1 MGELVKKNLAL
12 ESELIVAVLD
22 AINEK
27 VLIAVEEKSSARR
40 DKWIIAGAYLSIS
53 YVLSLRGNEGFMMDI
68 KELLKNRPLKKGLV
82 WIILSGIL
90 KGESVPMLHQ
100 LRSVPTTDSGVEV
113 KLWRDRLIFVHEQ
126 AGRVEGPAI
135 CDKDG
140 YLLSFSAMNELFWQV
155 LEEIFIKDPHLFPKD
170 IVSIED
176 ISEK

>member
-1 MGELVKKNLAL
+1 
-12 ESELIVAVLD
+12 
-22 AINEK
+22 
-27 VLIAVEEKSSARR
+27 
-40 DKWIIAGAYLSIS
+40 
-53 YVLSLRGNEGFMMDI
+53 MDI

-82 WIILSGIL
+82 WIVLSGIL

-170 IVSIED
+170 IVLVTEKINIYQSLRRSSDSQAIKAGVSETD
-176 ISEK
+176 ISIVARWKKKQASKGKAPSGAMHINYAEQELLNECFK

>member
-1 MGELVKKNLAL
+1 
-12 ESELIVAVLD
+12 
-22 AINEK
+22 
-27 VLIAVEEKSSARR
+27 
-40 DKWIIAGAYLSIS
+40 
-53 YVLSLRGNEGFMMDI
+53 MDI

-82 WIILSGIL
+82 WIVLSGIL

-126 AGRVEGPAI
+126 AGRLEGPAI

-176 ISEK
+176 ISEKINIYRSLRRSSDSQAIKAGVSETDISIVSRWKRKQASKDKAPSDAMHINYAKQELLNECFK